1 MLCVSQLWE
10 RFRPGK
16 EPPKQ
21 LGPSRD
27 FNIDMVPKFI
37 MANGNLVKVVEWTSN
52 RGGNKGFPV
61 SRIHAMALTV
71 RSVRARQLTMQVS
84 CRCW

>member
-1 MLCVSQLWE
+1 MCIQNLYTIKGVLCVSQLWE

-16 EPPKQ
+16 DPPKQ

-37 MANGNLVKVVEWTSN
+37 MANGNLVKVVKWTST
-52 RGGNKGFPV
+52 RGEISF
-61 SRIHAMALTV
+61 
-71 RSVRARQLTMQVS
+71 Q
-84 CRCW
+84 